1 MTMTGEEIQ
10 NVIDSLEDG
19 DEVIVT
25 SGEGYYE
32 VVTRGRVKVDNYFGC
47 SMGVFNLYKL
57 SITSIQVVSKGTPKW
72 HRAKVISAELK
83 GTKEPQYFVRD
94 VEDDDTPWADARTIA
109 HAHDELENVVII
121 VGEDG

>member
-1 MTMTGEEIQ
+1 MTDEEIQ
-10 NVIDSLEDG
+10 AVIDSLEDG

-32 VVTRGRVKVDNYFGC
+32 AVTRGRVRTVYGAPALG
-47 SMGVFNLYKL
+47 SSALYPQY
-57 SITSIQVVSKGTPKW
+57 ITSIQVVSKGTPKW